1 MNSSAPTC
9 SPAFLE
15 IDPSLVAPILRDLDL
30 DSGRVVTPR
39 SRAEG
44 GGEEAR
50 AAALLV
56 GVPTTAATDRTL
68 SEDLSRLLTGGGLE
82 ESGVLL
88 LFLEG
93 DRSARE
99 LATLR
104 NRLWPLLHAG
114 AVYRLS
120 GGACRR
126 HTLGGTTT
134 VEGGASTEATVLAAC
149 RRAHALS
156 PEMTIEKFDQNA
168 TGWNGEPG
176 APGYPHFRWM
186 RRFVG
191 CFAPIAPGARILD
204 FGCGAGWCG
213 IEAALRFRASE
224 LAFFDPSPEMIK
236 IAERNAREA
245 GVGVAHGRTGFGET
259 PPFPAEG
266 EAPFDA
272 VISSGVISFSPDPER
287 WLDGLLGTVAPGGTL
302 VIGDIHH
309 GSRGN
314 RRRRAEKP
322 LLPGRELNALTPG
335 EVRARLEARGFE
347 YREGAGYQLTR
358 PFPEAMYVNE
368 TRLKG
373 FLTWPL
379 LWSNQLLASSNRR
392 FGVPGQDQFDSW
404 VMWLQRG
411 GEVERG

>member
-1 MNSSAPTC
+1 MNPPTPSG

-15 IDPSLVAPILRDLDL
+15 IEPSLVAPILRDLDL
-30 DSGRVVTPR
+30 DPGRVVTLENR
-39 SRAEG
+39 VHG
-44 GGEEAR
+44 GGGAAS

-56 GVPTTAATDRTL
+56 GVPPTVAPDRAL
-68 SEDLSRLLTGGGLE
+68 AEDLSRLLTTGGLE

-88 LFLEG
+88 LHLEG
-93 DRSARE
+93 SRSDRE

-114 AVYRLS
+114 AIYRLG

-126 HTLGGTTT
+126 HTLGGATTIEDA
-134 VEGGASTEATVLAAC
+134 VSTEATVIAAC

-191 CFAPIAPGARILD
+191 CFAPITPGSRILD

-213 IEAALRFRASE
+213 IEAALRFRADE

-236 IAERNAREA
+236 IAERNAGEA
-245 GVGVAHGRTGFGET
+245 GVRGAHGRTGFGET

-287 WLDGLLGTVAPGGTL
+287 WLDGLVGTVAPGGTL

-322 LLPGRELNALTPG
+322 LLPGRELNALTPA
-335 EVRARLEARGFE
+335 EVRARLEARAFH
-347 YREGAGYQLTR
+347 YRAGAGYQLTR

-368 TRLKG
+368 TKLKG
-373 FLTWPL
+373 LLTWPL
-379 LWSNQLLASSNRR
+379 LWSNQLLASTNRR
-392 FGVPGQDQFDSW
+392 VGVPGQDQFDSW
-404 VMWLQRG
+404 VMWFEKNG
-411 GEVERG
+411 PD